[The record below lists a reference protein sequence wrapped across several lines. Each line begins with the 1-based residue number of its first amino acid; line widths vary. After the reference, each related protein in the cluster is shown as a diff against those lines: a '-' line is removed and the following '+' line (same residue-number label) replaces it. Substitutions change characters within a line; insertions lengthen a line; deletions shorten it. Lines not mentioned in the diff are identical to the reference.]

1 MAAGGTAPETVE
13 GVIFER
19 FSPVGLA
26 WTQVVRPNHIGTFAP
41 PEHRLAERQSAGKAR
56 ELEHHCQR
64 KVEMADT
71 LARIA

>member
-1 MAAGGTAPETVE
+1 MAAGVTAPETVE

-41 PEHRLAERQSAGKAR
+41 PENPPR
-56 ELEHHCQR
+56 
-64 KVEMADT
+64 
-71 LARIA
+71 